1 MNINQTYNEKCFGML
16 HFLSS
21 IPDLPGWRASSPC
34 IVKMEVLPP
43 IVLGSYRHLQGNKY
57 ALTFLVLALCHYGV
71 ATEWP
76 VTYHMAD
83 SYIKFPGEWKI
94 YHQYHYDYSFPQLVR
109 DVAVFPVLS
118 WACLPVG
125 TYKEGTDSYAVCN
138 TAPTQNYI
146 KDLVENVISNNI
158 TSAHVSY
165 SGRPRE
171 KKSLSAYKF
180 QCVRFFIRNLRQ
192 NTTVR
197 VSNLTATLCP
207 ELSFASILYL
217 HTHLDFVRID
227 GLPMQQ
233 DHSNSTPMCTVS
245 SRLEVIILYDNGLV
259 YPPFSSCPT
268 YFDKL
273 KQASLEKQDL
283 RLEVGQLFPVS
294 NKLKYLSLVACSLQE
309 IYTSNFHGL
318 NFLLMLNISHNN
330 ISFIPTD
337 AFYDLTRLRE
347 LRAEHNRLS
356 VLNMLSF
363 QRLESLQYL
372 YLSANGLHTLN
383 GEVAILPTL
392 RVINLDSNYLA
403 RISRDTFRNSPMLT
417 FITLAHNA
425 IREIEPGAF
434 YNMTNLRV
442 IDMWR
447 NLLTHLN
454 ACDWFDAVTKI
465 VNLILPF
472 NLISNMEGQK
482 CLPQMEV
489 LNLFDNNFSAIPS
502 LRNLDNLKILE
513 LSRNP
518 IQNISSKEIA
528 SAPRLSY
535 LQLDT
540 IYLSKLDAQIKSRSI
555 EKFNLRFNQYLR
567 IIPALCFAGLHSL
580 QKLNLSYNNIAY
592 LGAFAFPANLQILDL
607 YGNRLLF
614 VDTHQPLSNLRI
626 LKMGNNDLKHL
637 FNTSLPNVVHLDI
650 SENPFGSLALKLC
663 QKMPLLEII
672 NLEDTGITYDRSLEF
687 NLFGKCCTYW
697 RQISLAKNQISKID
711 DFTMLHT
718 VRGGIDYSQNPL
730 KSIPYFQSKDGDTHY
745 LYFNNCSIESIASMA
760 FENMLGLTRV
770 ELKENNIQYF
780 PELSPSGV
788 DFDLRN
794 NPIVC
799 SCHLRWLHGH
809 PRRARYL
816 FTTCFDVMTGS
827 SEVFDNLPPERLV
840 CEHDINCVQECACF
854 GTNTSTVSIVNCSS
868 QSLLTIPFGLP
879 PEADIIYLD
888 HNHFSKPYF
897 LCDGQM
903 NARKMFLQNSDVTSL
918 ESNLFAKFTAL
929 QMIDLSYNELYVINI
944 STFLGLRDLRWLF
957 LHGNH
962 IHRID
967 GGAAGHRIYRVQMVT
982 LHENEFENISEP
994 FDRIVNNTFLKNIT
1008 LAGNPWQCASCAG
1021 PILREWLVQHAGIV
1035 SDAADI
1041 HCNRSHLPVLDIRT
1055 DTLEYA
1061 RCVND
1066 TRTIENSH
1074 WGLAAGLTASPVLI
1088 LISLVLIYCYRNHI
1102 QVLLYNNFDFLKK
1115 RRRELKVLYDV
1126 RIIYDEKDER
1136 VRQWVVGDLLQ
1147 VLEAQWGHN
1156 VFLVERDMLAG
1167 GNHADEIAQSI
1178 RQSRRTLIILSDNFV
1193 GNEWAQFAHQAAF
1206 QFQIENKLHRVLVV
1220 AWETLDIGP
1229 LDYSIKLHFKTKQVM
1244 FRNSHRFW
1252 PVLKSKLPL
1261 GRQNGCQN
1269 PDGIQLN
1276 VLHN

>member
-1 MNINQTYNEKCFGML
+1 ML

-21 IPDLPGWRASSPC
+21 IPGLPGWRASSPC

-57 ALTFLVLALCHYGV
+57 ALTFLVLALCYNGV
-71 ATEWP
+71 TTEWN
-76 VTYHMAD
+76 VTYKMGNI
-83 SYIKFPGEWKI
+83 YIKDPGGKI
-94 YHQYHYDYSFPQLVR
+94 LHDFYYTYDYPQPVR
-109 DVAVFPVLS
+109 NEIVFPAS

-158 TSAHVSY
+158 TSVHVSY
-165 SGRPRE
+165 SGWPQE
-171 KKSLSAYKF
+171 KKSPPAYKF

-197 VSNLTATLCP
+197 VSNLTAAPCP
-207 ELSFASILYL
+207 ELSFASILYPRGDL
-217 HTHLDFVRID
+217 HFARID

-233 DHSNSTPMCTVS
+233 DHSNSTPMCIVS
-245 SRLEVIILYDNGLV
+245 SHLEVLSLYDNGLV
-259 YPPFSSCPT
+259 HPPFSSCPT

-283 RLEVGQLFPVS
+283 RLEVAPLLPVS
-294 NKLKYLSLVACSLQE
+294 NKLEYLSLVDCSLQE
-309 IYTSNFHGL
+309 IYTPNFHGL
-318 NFLLMLNISHNN
+318 NFLLMLDISRNN
-330 ISFIPTD
+330 ISFIQTD
-337 AFYDLTRLRE
+337 AFYDLTRLQE

-356 VLNMLSF
+356 VLNMQSF
-363 QRLESLQYL
+363 QRLGSLQYL
-372 YLSANGLHTLN
+372 YLSNNKLPTLD
-383 GEVAILPTL
+383 GGVAILPSL
-392 RVINLDSNYLA
+392 RVIYLDYNHFT
-403 RISRDTFRNSPMLT
+403 RISRDTFRNSPKLA
-417 FITLAHNA
+417 FISIQHNA

-434 YNMTNLRV
+434 YNMTDLRV
-442 IDMWR
+442 IDTWI
-447 NLLTHLN
+447 NLIPYVN

-465 VNLILPF
+465 HYLILPF
-472 NLISNMEGQK
+472 NLISNVEGQK
-482 CLPQMEV
+482 CLPQLEA
-489 LNLFDNNFSAIPS
+489 LNIFDNSLSTIPS
-502 LRNLDNLKILE
+502 LRNLDNLQRLE
-513 LSRNP
+513 LGRNP
-518 IQNISSKEIA
+518 IQSISSNEIA
-528 SAPRLSY
+528 SAPRLRHLS
-535 LQLDT
+535 LDAT
-540 IYLSKLDAQIKSRSI
+540 SLSKLDVQNKSRSI
-555 EKFNLRFNQYLR
+555 VKLNLRFNRNLR

-580 QKLNLSYNNIAY
+580 QNLNLSYNNIEY

-607 YGNRLLF
+607 YGNRLLV

-626 LKMGNNDLKHL
+626 LNMGHADLKYL
-637 FNTSLPNVVHLDI
+637 SNTSLPNVVQLDI
-650 SENPFGSLALKLC
+650 SENPFESLALQLC

-687 NLFGKCCTYW
+687 NLFGKRCTYW

-730 KSIPYFQSKDGDTHY
+730 KSIPYFQSEDGDPQY

-760 FENMLGLTRV
+760 FKNMLGLTRV

-780 PELSPSGV
+780 PELSPYGV
-788 DFDLRN
+788 EFDLRN

-827 SEVFDNLPPERLV
+827 SEVFDTLPPERLV

-868 QSLLTIPFGLP
+868 RSLLTIPFGLP

-967 GGAAGHRIYRVQMVT
+967 GGAAGHWIYRVQMVT

-994 FDRIVNNTFLKNIT
+994 FDRMVNNTFLKNIT
-1008 LAGNPWQCASCAG
+1008 LTGNPWQCASCAG

-1041 HCNRSHLPVLDIRT
+1041 RCNRSHLPVLGIRT

-1061 RCVND
+1061 RCISD

-1126 RIIYDEKDER
+1126 RIIYDEMDER
-1136 VRQWVVGDLLQ
+1136 VRQWVVGELLQ
-1147 VLEAQWGHN
+1147 VLEAQGGRN

-1178 RQSRRTLIILSDNFV
+1178 RQSRRTLIILSENFV

-1220 AWETLDIGP
+1220 AWEPLDIGP
-1229 LDYSIKLHFKTKQVM
+1229 LDYNIKLNFKTKQVM
-1244 FRNSHRFW
+1244 FRNSPRFW
-1252 PVLKSKLPL
+1252 PVLKSKLPSC
-1261 GRQNGCQN
+1261 RQNGCQN
-1269 PDGIQLN
+1269 PDGI
-1276 VLHN
+1276 